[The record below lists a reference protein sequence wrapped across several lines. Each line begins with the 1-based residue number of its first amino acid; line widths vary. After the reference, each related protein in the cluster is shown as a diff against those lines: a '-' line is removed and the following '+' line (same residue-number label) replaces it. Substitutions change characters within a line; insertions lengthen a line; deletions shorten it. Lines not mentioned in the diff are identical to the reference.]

1 MLKKRI
7 WVFAMTVFCLMI
19 SGCSGNK
26 DGEEARLSLMKT
38 TQPAP
43 IEISNQEKNKSVA
56 YQVREDVKKINEIYD
71 VAVIE
76 GKKQILVAYKVRHLN
91 RFSMKKIEKNL
102 KDRLEKDYPDK
113 SFIVSSDYKIFL
125 ETIRLREAMEEDNM
139 SMDEA
144 EKQFKDII
152 KLKKEMT

>member
-26 DGEEARLSLMKT
+26 DGEETRLSLMKT

-43 IEISNQEKNKSVA
+43 LEISNQEKNKSVA

-102 KDRLEKDYPDK
+102 KDRLEKNYPDK